1 MFTIIFFN
9 GKMVIEENR
18 KLLKRGVI
26 MALNDF
32 KDMVE
37 NARKIKGYSQRDLA
51 KMIGMS
57 QSTYNDTINGKIK
70 KPDIDILKRI
80 AEELDLSLDLMLKES
95 GYGESF
101 SIYGIDKY
109 KNKSTKDLKNLID
122 EYKKSELKLLE
133 FDKQK
138 RDVTRK
144 ARQKLF
150 TTIEHM
156 KIMKES
162 KDSLYTID
170 KAIDDVQSVFE
181 QLEMVEHKY
190 DYNELPKDM

>member
-1 MFTIIFFN
+1 
-9 GKMVIEENR
+9 
-18 KLLKRGVI
+18 

-37 NARKIKGYSQRDLA
+37 NARKIKGYSQRELA

-95 GYGESF
+95 RYGESF

-109 KNKSTKDLKNLID
+109 KNKSTKDLKN
-122 EYKKSELKLLE
+122 
-133 FDKQK
+133 
-138 RDVTRK
+138 
-144 ARQKLF
+144 
-150 TTIEHM
+150 
-156 KIMKES
+156 
-162 KDSLYTID
+162 
-170 KAIDDVQSVFE
+170 
-181 QLEMVEHKY
+181 
-190 DYNELPKDM
+190 